1 MKLESKQNTNQTSY
15 DEIYSSLTIKQ
26 SQDEVPLP
34 SSLLVSTRLVKT
46 TKHHGNTLD
55 IGARLHVGE
64 VPCSSIAFASA
75 GSSVS
80 HLKFVPSLPVLQL
93 ELGIHYYSLI
103 NCGGHF
109 LFSVAVFVS
118 TTEKRPRLIGRLT
131 VADILTVKNR
141 HDKY

>member
-80 HLKFVPSLPVLQL
+80 H
-93 ELGIHYYSLI
+93 Y
-103 NCGGHF
+103 
-109 LFSVAVFVS
+109 
-118 TTEKRPRLIGRLT
+118 T
-131 VADILTVKNR
+131 
-141 HDKY
+141 

>member
-15 DEIYSSLTIKQ
+15 DEIYYSLTIKQ

-46 TKHHGNTLD
+46 TKPHGNTLD

-80 HLKFVPSLPVLQL
+80 H
-93 ELGIHYYSLI
+93 Y
-103 NCGGHF
+103 
-109 LFSVAVFVS
+109 
-118 TTEKRPRLIGRLT
+118 T
-131 VADILTVKNR
+131 
-141 HDKY
+141 